1 MDFIFNGDLLEV
13 MTANDRWVAIV
24 TFATGNGLSAE
35 VLRHGAAGPAQK
47 LASIGHGQ
55 WRLNDE
61 EDVTLRLLKR
71 G

>member
-1 MDFIFNGDLLEV
+1 MDLTFNKDCLEV
-13 MTANDRWVAIV
+13 TTIHEKWVAIV
-24 TFATGNGLSAE
+24 TFAAGNGLSAE
-35 VLRHGAAGPAQK
+35 VRRDGGAGAAQTLVAT
-47 LASIGHGQ
+47 GHGQ